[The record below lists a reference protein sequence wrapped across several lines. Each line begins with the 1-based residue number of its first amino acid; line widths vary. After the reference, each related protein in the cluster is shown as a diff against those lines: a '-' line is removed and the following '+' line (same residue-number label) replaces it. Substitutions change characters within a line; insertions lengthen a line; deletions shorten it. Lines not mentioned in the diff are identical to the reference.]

1 MTIGTNEANI
11 ARVYDYVLGGKDNL
25 AADRAVGDAIMAK
38 APHVRML
45 AWENRRFL
53 IRSVR
58 HLVGRRRVHQFL
70 DIGCGLPTQE
80 NVHEVAQALA
90 PQAKVVYVDNDP
102 VVIAHGRALL
112 STDPGTAMVRADLGD
127 PELILR
133 RAAETLDFDRPIALM
148 MIAILHFFPDDT
160 GVHAI
165 VRRLVDALPSGS
177 YLVISHVEHQPRLE
191 NIVRRDYAV
200 PGTRPV
206 FRDGE
211 QLTAFLAGT
220 TVVEKVRSI
229 NQILPD
235 APGGPGPFPHH
246 DDDPLAPIPLLGGIG
261 RKP

>member
-53 IRSVR
+53 VRSVR
-58 HLVGRRRVHQFL
+58 RLVGHHRVHQFL

-90 PQAKVVYVDNDP
+90 PQTKVVYVDSDP

-112 STDPGTAMVRADLGD
+112 TTNPGTAMLEADLRD
-127 PELILR
+127 PDLILR

-160 GVHAI
+160 GVHDI

-177 YLVISHVEHQPRLE
+177 YLVISHVERQPRLE
-191 NIVRRDYAV
+191 KIVAGLRRPRRPAGL
-200 PGTRPV
+200 PGR
-206 FRDGE
+206 
-211 QLTAFLAGT
+211 
-220 TVVEKVRSI
+220 
-229 NQILPD
+229 
-235 APGGPGPFPHH
+235 
-246 DDDPLAPIPLLGGIG
+246 
-261 RKP
+261 